1 MILLSTLFYKL
12 NCTESSKI
20 KYESM
25 LLVSHATKNDFFI
38 FKGKELIFM
47 FFLWLLLFIEPIPI
61 GGLKISQIWKGIF
74 VLILLLKIVNEKIP
88 IFVWIGILFS
98 LKYLF
103 YTYLPY
109 GFMNNFRLFTES
121 LVFPVLLGFLYV
133 YIQKQKRAT
142 YALTNFAIL
151 LSLFLLYSAVPFFF
165 GLKSYNTEFDLT
177 EKYNINFSATK
188 GLFYHIASASKM
200 FTIATVFLILNKS
213 KFNHRKIYLMF
224 WWCSILLGTFL
235 IVMCWTRTGWF
246 IYCISIIII
255 SFYYSSFKQKLKG
268 IILLFCCF
276 AIITYVFEKSEAFRW
291 RLTGGTSYRGE
302 QELSVTQLA
311 SARLPYIVTAIDNM
325 QDEGLSSSFLGYG
338 EQKGK
343 DYFENK
349 LNMSITSHNATFE
362 IIEAN
367 GIFGLVLYLWFIIKI
382 YIAVKKKVFYLDKID
397 KKTVSI
403 CIFLFL
409 SFHIT
414 SHGTPLWG
422 EILYALVFMDVYQK
436 YKFKYQT
443 T

>member
-1 MILLSTLFYKL
+1 MILTPNL
-12 NCTESSKI
+12 
-20 KYESM
+20 
-25 LLVSHATKNDFFI
+25 TKNEAFI
-38 FKGKELIFM
+38 FKAKEIIFL

-74 VLILLLKIVNEKIP
+74 VVILLIQIIKEKIP
-88 IFVWIGILFS
+88 LFVWIGILFS
-98 LKYLF
+98 LKFLLYSSI
-103 YTYLPY
+103 PY

-133 YIQKQKRAT
+133 KIQKQAKLS
-142 YALTNFAIL
+142 YEFTNFAIL

-200 FTIATVFLILNKS
+200 FTIATVFIILNKS
-213 KFNHRKIYLMF
+213 KFNHRKIYKMF
-224 WWCSILLGTFL
+224 WWFSIMLGTFL
-235 IVMCWTRTGWF
+235 IIMCWTRTGWF
-246 IYCISIIII
+246 IYGMSIIII
-255 SFYYSSFKQKLKG
+255 LFYYSTFKQKLKG
-268 IILLFCCF
+268 IILLLCCF
-276 AIITYVFEKSEAFRW
+276 TIVTYVFEKSEAFRW

-311 SARLPYIVTAIDNM
+311 SARLPYIVTSIGNM
-325 QDEGLSSSFLGYG
+325 QDEGLFGTFIGYG

-343 DYFENK
+343 DYFEKK
-349 LNMSITSHNATFE
+349 LSMSITSHNATFE

-367 GIFGLVLYLWFIIKI
+367 GILGLILYLWFMRKVL
-382 YIAVKKKVFYLDKID
+382 YGVKKKVLYLEKID
-397 KKTVSI
+397 KKTVLI

-409 SFHIT
+409 SFYIT

-422 EILYALVFMDVYQK
+422 EIIYALVFMDVYQK
-436 YKFKYQT
+436 YKFKFQT